1 VNWHPIVWPEADPTS
16 PYYQHGPSL
25 ISFSG
30 GRTSGYMLFM
40 VLRAH
45 GGILPDYVRVVFA
58 NTGKEAPETLRFVY
72 ECGVRWNVK
81 IWWVEWRARTGPIE
95 DRFEIVSFDSASRNG
110 EPLAA
115 LFKARTY
122 LPNAVT
128 RFCTADGKIQ
138 AMKWFMLAEGFTK
151 WTNVV
156 GLRADERPRLI
167 KIVLNNLAK
176 RERWV
181 SACPLALAGVMRRHV
196 LRFWLGRN
204 ADGRDRRYP
213 LPQGFDL
220 GLLDHEGNCDACFLK
235 GFMVLAHQERAKPGT
250 LDWWIAQEDAV
261 NAMIAAGETAD
272 RPSGARFITEHTYRQ
287 IRDYAH
293 SSAELPGLD
302 DLDTTAECGVACAVG
317 GPEEEVDDA
326 AFAWLINQLRIAME
340 TPLEMPVP
348 RIAQP
353 AAVGDLFGDDE

>member
-1 VNWHPIVWPEADPTS
+1 MNYQPVDWPAADPSS
-16 PYYQHGPSL
+16 PYFCHGPTL

-30 GRTSGYMLFM
+30 GRTSAYMLYQ

-45 GGILPDYVRVVFA
+45 GGMLPDYVLVVFA

-72 ECGVRWNVK
+72 ECGLRWNVK
-81 IWWVEWRARTGPIE
+81 IWWVEWRARVGAIE
-95 DRFEIVSFDSASRNG
+95 DRFETVSFDSASRNG

-138 AMKWFMLAEGFTK
+138 AMKWFMLSRGFSN
-151 WTNVV
+151 WTNMV

-176 RERWV
+176 RERWT
-181 SACPLALAGVMRRHV
+181 SSCPLALAGVTKRHV
-196 LRFWLGRN
+196 HRFWLGRN
-204 ADGRDRRYP
+204 AHGRDRRYP

-220 GLLDHEGNCDACFLK
+220 GLLDHEGNCDNCFLK
-235 GFMVLAHQERAKPGT
+235 GFMVLAHHERAKPGT
-250 LDWWIAQEDAV
+250 LDWWIEQEDAV
-261 NAMIAAGETAD
+261 TAMIEAGETAD
-272 RPSGARFITEHTYRQ
+272 KPSGARFITEHTYRQ

-302 DLDTTAECGVACAVG
+302 EIDTTTECGVACAVG
-317 GPEEEVDDA
+317 GAEEEVDDA
-326 AFAWLINQLRIAME
+326 AFAWLIDQLRKAAA
-340 TPLEMPVP
+340 TPLVMPDA
-348 RIAQP
+348 RKAAP
-353 AAVGDLFGDDE
+353 ATVGDLFDD